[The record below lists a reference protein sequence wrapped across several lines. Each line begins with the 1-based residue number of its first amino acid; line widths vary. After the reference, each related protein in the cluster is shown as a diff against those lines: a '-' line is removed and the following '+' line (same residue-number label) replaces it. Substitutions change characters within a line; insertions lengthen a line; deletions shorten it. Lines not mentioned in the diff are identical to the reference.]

1 MEYSALRLE
10 TLALMQQVIKAS
22 LPTVALSP
30 IAKVEVASW
39 NQLKGCYR
47 VVDQKGDEKVQVQT
61 KEGEEATDDQ
71 WTLAT

>member
-1 MEYSALRLE
+1 MEYSALSLE
-10 TLALMQQVIKAS
+10 TLALMQEVLKAS

-30 IAKVEVASW
+30 IAKMEVASW
-39 NQLKGCYR
+39 KQLKGCYR
-47 VVDQKGDEKVQVQT
+47 VVDEKVQVQT